1 METSSLILLN
11 KSRVSNILKILH
23 DLWGIFFLL
32 AEEMGFEPMRDLR
45 LLAVFETAPF
55 NHLGIPPKVV

>member
-1 METSSLILLN
+1 MYQTYAFN
-11 KSRVSNILKILH
+11 M
-23 DLWGIFFLL
+23 

-55 NHLGIPPKVV
+55 NRLGIPPWKIL